1 MHIFIGIEDIGLRTE
16 KVVKEL
22 GEDEGRLLVFFARGA
37 DFFLHLHILTI
48 ELLILFLTLLELLL
62 DFIKFV
68 F

>member
-1 MHIFIGIEDIGLRTE
+1 MHIFIGVKNIGLRAE
-16 KVVKEL
+16 EVIEEL
-22 GEDEGRLLVFFARGA
+22 GEDEGRFLVFFTRGA

-48 ELLILFLTLLELLL
+48 ELLVLFLTLLELLL